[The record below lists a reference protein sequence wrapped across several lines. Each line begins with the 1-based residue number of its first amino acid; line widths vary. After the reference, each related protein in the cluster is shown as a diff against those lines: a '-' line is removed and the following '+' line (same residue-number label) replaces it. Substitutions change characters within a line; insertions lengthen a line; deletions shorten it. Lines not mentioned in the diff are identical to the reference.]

1 MAQPSRAN
9 QARRAKAATPE
20 TGEPSEAPPGT
31 AKSGMKPGSRRRPS
45 LRVLPGGPGAVRL
58 GLLEDTLGF
67 HLRLAQEASFAAFAR
82 RAGTEGLKPGHFAT
96 LVVIH
101 ENTGLSQTAL
111 GAAVGRDKSTL
122 TPRLSELEAR
132 GLIRRDRAAAD
143 RRSYALSLTPAG
155 EEALALLTAHAAAH
169 DRALDGLV
177 GAENRDTFRDALR
190 RLTAGLEMDET

>member
-1 MAQPSRAN
+1 M
-9 QARRAKAATPE
+9 
-20 TGEPSEAPPGT
+20 
-31 AKSGMKPGSRRRPS
+31 
-45 LRVLPGGPGAVRL
+45 RL
-58 GLLEDTLGF
+58 GLLDNTLGF

-101 ENTGLSQTAL
+101 ENAGLSQTAL

-122 TPRLSELEAR
+122 TPRLAELEAR

-155 EEALALLTAHAAAH
+155 EDALAVLTAHAAAH
-169 DRALDGLV
+169 DRVLDRLV
-177 GAENRDTFRDALR
+177 GVENRDALCQALR
-190 RLTAGLEMDET
+190 RLTAGLETEET